1 MNIEIKDKLYKDIE
15 SYCTINELDF
25 NDYINDLL
33 KKAFMEEKYGDR
45 PFSKVIQYEKP
56 LPTNETQTPTE
67 VEIEVKKNEETK
79 EYEVK
84 MKETTIP
91 IETNIEKDILKDA
104 EELSKLKET
113 IKSALAANQKPA
125 EEITIDTV
133 KKAIESVQ
141 EDEPINEPINEPISE
156 PIKEKPKR
164 RKLK

>member
-15 SYCTINELDF
+15 SYCTLNELNF
-25 NDYINDLL
+25 NDYVNDLL

-45 PFSKVIQYEKP
+45 PFAKAVQYEKP
-56 LPTNETQTPTE
+56 LPANETPPPTE
-67 VEIEVKKNEETK
+67 VEIEVKKNDETK
-79 EYEVK
+79 EYEVE

-91 IETNIEKDILKDA
+91 IETDTLKDA

-133 KKAIESVQ
+133 KQAIESVQ
-141 EDEPINEPINEPISE
+141 DDEPV
-156 PIKEKPKR
+156 KEKPKR

>member
-15 SYCTINELDF
+15 SYCALNKLDF
-25 NDYINDLL
+25 KDYVNDLL

-45 PFSKVIQYEKP
+45 PFAKTVPYEKP
-56 LPTNETQTPTE
+56 LPVNKTPTPIE
-67 VEIEVKKNEETK
+67 VEIEVNKNDETK
-79 EYEVK
+79 EYEVE

-91 IETNIEKDILKDA
+91 IETDTLKDA

-133 KKAIESVQ
+133 KQAIESVQ
-141 EDEPINEPINEPISE
+141 DDEPV
-156 PIKEKPKR
+156 KEKPKR